1 MVLVLDQY
9 RWRSKCSAKLE
20 IENYLLIKQKYIVV
34 SIVLSFYQ
42 TNLPVYLIRQ
52 EDY

>member
-20 IENYLLIKQKYIVV
+20 IENYLLIKQKSIVV